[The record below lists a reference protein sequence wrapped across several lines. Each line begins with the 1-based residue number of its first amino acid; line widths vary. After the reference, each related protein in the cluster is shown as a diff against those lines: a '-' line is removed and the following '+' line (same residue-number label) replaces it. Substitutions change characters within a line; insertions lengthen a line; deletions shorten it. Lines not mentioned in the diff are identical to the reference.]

1 MRQFFREA
9 QLNDEQMQEALGNRS
24 PDDREGQR
32 CSQEERQPS
41 PSGSQSAKGGSQS
54 AKSGSQSAKS
64 GRQTAESGNQSAK
77 GQSVKGDSQSAN
89 GDSWLSKGGS
99 VLPKTKTSEGS
110 LAKDS
115 HVSHAAKTKEQDSEG
130 MCLRCLNS

>member
-24 PDDREGQR
+24 PEDREGQR

-41 PSGSQSAKGGSQS
+41 PSGSQSAKG
-54 AKSGSQSAKS
+54 GSQSAKS